1 MNDLEDGLK
10 YMQATAHESRNRD
23 VWQLD
28 GSREK
33 MSRYLDQGYEYA
45 RRTYPELATAADN
58 DETFARA
65 SLTQIA
71 QSWAAGRDEAAQL
84 AFIEIVRRENK

>member
-1 MNDLEDGLK
+1 
-10 YMQATAHESRNRD
+10 
-23 VWQLD
+23 
-28 GSREK
+28 
-33 MSRYLDQGYEYA
+33 MSRYITQGYEYA
-45 RRTYPELATAADN
+45 RRTYPELSTAADN